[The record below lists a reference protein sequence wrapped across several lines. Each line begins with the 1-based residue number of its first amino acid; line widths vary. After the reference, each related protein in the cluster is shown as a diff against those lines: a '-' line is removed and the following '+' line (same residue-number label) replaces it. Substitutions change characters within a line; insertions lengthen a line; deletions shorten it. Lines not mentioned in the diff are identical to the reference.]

1 MPDAGKFLL
10 IAFIT
15 SEVEKMVRLLDL
27 TPPEIEIL
35 QLILTGGTNKA
46 IASECCIMEKTVEFH
61 LNHIYTK
68 KISTRHA

>member
-1 MPDAGKFLL
+1 
-10 IAFIT
+10 
-15 SEVEKMVRLLDL
+15 MVRLLDL